1 MKAFYVNVN
10 TLTKYH
16 SLKEHRVSGRKTPD
30 CTGPIYLHSK
40 NLKTKKA
47 GIPNSDT
54 KGEDSGRMMPGFNFL
69 VLSRVALQQ

>member
-1 MKAFYVNVN
+1 MKVFYVNVN

-16 SLKEHRVSGRKTPD
+16 SLKEHRVSGTKTPD
-30 CTGPIYLHSK
+30 CTGPICLHSK

-47 GIPNSDT
+47 GMPNSDT
-54 KGEDSGRMMPGFNFL
+54 KGGDSGRLMPGFNLL